1 MTATETT
8 TKTDT
13 LSLIEQKVLD
23 KLEVSKSWIDKIYV
37 QWLPYLNAIQTTMQ
51 TLWQYPEFRVA
62 IYIFGTLSL
71 IPVIIFLLFILTIIL
86 TTSIILCVLWSIII
100 FSTAAFGLIILTPI
114 LLTLALAVLFLV
126 ISFDTFQYIR
136 LKSQK

>member
-37 QWLPYLNAIQTTMQ
+37 QWLPYLNAVQTTMQ
-51 TLWQYPEFRVA
+51 TLWQ
-62 IYIFGTLSL
+62 
-71 IPVIIFLLFILTIIL
+71 
-86 TTSIILCVLWSIII
+86 
-100 FSTAAFGLIILTPI
+100 
-114 LLTLALAVLFLV
+114 
-126 ISFDTFQYIR
+126 
-136 LKSQK
+136 